1 MVAGCPIIS
10 AYTHTYLMG
19 GGRAPATASA
29 ASAAS
34 STPCADLDG
43 EEGLTAAGPRPV
55 VLLGG
60 GGACDERSS
69 IHDWSVRPLNVI
81 NTWRVAAVAAEAELV
96 EGGQRGGGRGGGAS
110 DVLPLLLLLL
120 GLLAI

>member
-1 MVAGCPIIS
+1 MNRRVFLVAGRPIIS
-10 AYTHTYLMG
+10 AYTRAYLMG

-29 ASAAS
+29 ASVAS

-60 GGACDERSS
+60 GGMRVMRGVHFM
-69 IHDWSVRPLNVI
+69 IGVR
-81 NTWRVAAVAAEAELV
+81 
-96 EGGQRGGGRGGGAS
+96 AS
-110 DVLPLLLLLL
+110 DL
-120 GLLAI
+120 